1 MDHAEAV
8 RQGTT
13 EKYLL
18 NELDGDV
25 RDAFEEHLFDCQDCA
40 IDVRAAVMFIEQ
52 SKVVLSE
59 SSTSPVP
66 VPVPGPAR
74 AGWFQW
80 FRPVFALPVLA
91 LLLAVLGY
99 QNLITYPQLKEAVN
113 TPQVLPWASVNLST
127 RGSDVP
133 VIAVPRGN
141 GFLLFVRIPP
151 ESRYSHYTA
160 DLHNPAGKLEWSL
173 TIPPTSGEDMWPV
186 QVPAG
191 DREPGKYTIVVNGI
205 SADGK
210 STEIGFPAPFELQ
223 IQK

>member
-66 VPVPGPAR
+66 VPVPGPTR

-191 DREPGKYTIVVNGI
+191 DREPGKYTIVVHGI